1 MRWLSIPVACA
12 LFCPSLMAEPQERLQ
27 VTVIS
32 GDKEENGPPGSL
44 AGNLIVLRVSG
55 PNGPIVGATVALTL
69 PASGASGVFDNG
81 RTMTTVTTGP
91 DGRVSVRVRRNRIA
105 GAVIITATASYANL
119 APQTINITRFNP
131 PPPTPHPIRP
141 FMRAVI
147 ASSVAASATVG
158 VLFGL
163 GVIQGNPS
171 RNLPRTTVTVS
182 TPTGPGTPVP

>member
-12 LFCPSLMAEPQERLQ
+12 LFCQPLIAEPQGRLQ

-32 GDKEENGPPGSL
+32 GDKEDNGPPGSL
-44 AGNLIVLRVSG
+44 SGNLIVLQVSG
-55 PNGPIVGATVALTL
+55 PSGPIVGATVALSL

-81 RTMTTVTTGP
+81 QTMTTVTTGP

-105 GAVIITATASYANL
+105 GAMIITATASYAGL
-119 APQTINITRFNP
+119 APQTINISRFNP
-131 PPPTPHPIRP
+131 EITRPPIRP

-147 ASSVAASATVG
+147 VSSVAASATVG
-158 VLFGL
+158 ALFGF